1 MSEDQIVR
9 ALHDITAEVRGMRAD
24 ISSLLERI
32 AVVEITV
39 KERKMWC
46 DEHGRIIAEHDMRLD
61 TLESGVSNRKGWM
74 AGAVAIG
81 VAAVEVL
88 RWIFDYFRGGGG
100 R

>member
-1 MSEDQIVR
+1 MSDDQVVQ
-9 ALHDITAEVRGMRAD
+9 ALREVASEVRGMRTDVSA
-24 ISSLLERI
+24 LTERI

-61 TLESGVSNRKGWM
+61 ALESGVSNRKGWM